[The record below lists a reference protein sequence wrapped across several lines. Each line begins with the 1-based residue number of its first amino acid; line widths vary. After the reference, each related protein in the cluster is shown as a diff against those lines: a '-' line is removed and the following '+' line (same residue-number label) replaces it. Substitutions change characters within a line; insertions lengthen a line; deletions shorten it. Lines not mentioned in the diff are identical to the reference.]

1 MGHVRVQNMPTAKR
15 QSVPVSAGEMERR
28 YRNIRAAMSKENL
41 DALVVCGN
49 EYTGFE
55 GAIRYVSDFEI
66 VHRYVYVLI
75 PLDGDP
81 VLIFPR
87 EARWIGDKK
96 KAQVTERVWPDVPG
110 QWLRE
115 RAEASKWSRVGVYGL
130 NYIMT
135 VRDYRALAASSSYE
149 IVSFDEPFDMAR
161 AVKSQEE
168 LNAVRDSMEVIEEGF
183 WAMLEGYAPG
193 KTEAE
198 IMAPAVERFFAGG
211 AGLRMMNI
219 VLSGSGG
226 EAEAH
231 FKVPGHR
238 VVDAGDLLL
247 YSLEITGAGG
257 YWVELSRPLI
267 QGKPS
272 PRTAEMG
279 KIYFEALEAARRKM
293 REGELASSVHRACA
307 EVFEK
312 RGFGLGHLSGHSIGL
327 TMLEYPAIG
336 ANSNVELRENMVL
349 SLHPQVVDADGQVC
363 LYTQDTYRVGKTEG
377 ENLGNLP
384 WKFYSGTERR
394 SLSVA

>member
-1 MGHVRVQNMPTAKR
+1 MPTTKR
-15 QSVPVSAGEMERR
+15 QVVPVSAAELERR
-28 YRNIRAAMSKENL
+28 YKNIRAAMSKEHL
-41 DALVVCGN
+41 DALVVCGS

-75 PLDGDP
+75 PLEGDP
-81 VLIFPR
+81 VMIFPR

-96 KAQVTERVWPDVPG
+96 KALVNEKVWPDVPG

-115 RAEASKWSRVGVYGL
+115 RAEKSKWSRIGVYGL

-135 VRDYRALAASSSYE
+135 VRDYRALAAGSSYE
-149 IVSFDEPFDMAR
+149 IISFDQQFDMAR
-161 AVKSQEE
+161 AVKSAEE

-183 WAMLEGYAPG
+183 WALLEGYAPG
-193 KTEAE
+193 KSEAE
-198 IMAPAVERFFAGG
+198 IMAPAVDRFFAGG

-219 VLSGSGG
+219 VLSGAGG

-238 VVDAGDLLL
+238 VVHADDLLL

-257 YWVELSRPLI
+257 YWVEESRALI

-272 PRTAEMG
+272 VRTAEMG
-279 KIYFEALEAARRKM
+279 KIYFEALEAARAKM
-293 REGELASSVHRACA
+293 RDGELCSNVHKACA
-307 EVFEK
+307 EVFEE

-327 TMLEYPAIG
+327 TMIEYPAIG
-336 ANSNVELRENMVL
+336 ANSNAELRENMVL
-349 SLHPQVVDADGQVC
+349 SLHPQVIDADGQVC

-377 ENLGNLP
+377 ENLGNLE
-384 WKFYSGTERR
+384 WKFYNGSERR
-394 SLSVA
+394 SVGAA